1 MTRAVQILSAVFLAS
16 ACAPA
21 PPIAVEPFPTSGSPE
36 IKTCTERPAVALRAE
51 PLYPPQAR
59 EDSQPGWVILEY
71 DIANDGTTTNIG
83 VVRSS
88 PPEIF
93 DGVARRALREWRF
106 VPGSPRQKC
115 RIDFRFNPR

>member
-1 MTRAVQILSAVFLAS
+1 MKSAVPIAIAVMLTA

-21 PPIAVEPFPTSGSPE
+21 PPMKVDPFPADASE
-36 IKTCTERPAVALRAE
+36 LKTCSERPAVILRAE
-51 PLYPPQAR
+51 PLYPPAAR
-59 EDSQPGWVILEY
+59 EDFQPGWVILEY
-71 DIANDGTTTNIG
+71 DISNDGVTTNIN

-88 PPEIF
+88 PPEVF

-106 VPGSPRQKC
+106 TPGSPRQKC